1 MFKFASSLSKMLIV
15 NAMQILMTILL
26 ASMHISNVLYIIRN
40 RDLHK
45 ASYFIL
51 INLSMSDLT
60 MAITRVII
68 HAIKVFLFSK
78 EYFYII
84 SDIGYYSSIFSTVLI
99 SVDRYI
105 AIQYCLRYG
114 QLVTRRNLG
123 ISIII
128 SWCTSIFLKLLPMVG
143 NAKLKKYDS
152 YFNIFDEITKYVFVF
167 GSCIA
172 LVCLSLRMLH
182 IRRKHI
188 KLIMGRKTYF
198 GVEKEKLD
206 TLRDLKQSIKNVF
219 RLNLATAVI
228 VISANICKICSSYTT
243 SYAAY
248 LLYVLFGIFYF
259 ASNPFLYALIM
270 SELRE
275 HYCITFR
282 HVFSKLGR
290 RCLVRSTIPAMDTPA
305 NA

>member
-1 MFKFASSLSKMLIV
+1 MPKMLTVSVI
-15 NAMQILMTILL
+15 QIIFTILVG
-26 ASMHISNVLYIIRN
+26 SMHISNVLFIIRK
-40 RDLHK
+40 RKLHK
-45 ASYFIL
+45 ARYFIL

-60 MAITRVII
+60 MVITRVMI
-68 HAIKVFLFSK
+68 HLIQVFLMRK

-84 SDIGYYSSIFSTVLI
+84 SDICYYSSIFSTVLI

-114 QLVTRRNLG
+114 QIGTKRNIG

-128 SWCTSIFLKLLPMVG
+128 SWCTSILLKLITIVEK
-143 NAKLKKYDS
+143 AKLKKLDS
-152 YFNIFDEITKYVFVF
+152 YFKVIDEITRYVFVF

-172 LVCLSLRMLH
+172 LVCLSLRMFH
-182 IRRKHI
+182 IRRQHI
-188 KLIMGRKTYF
+188 KLILGRKTHF

-219 RLNLATAVI
+219 RLNLATAII
-228 VISANICKICSSYTT
+228 VISANISKICSSYNT
-243 SYAAY
+243 AY
-248 LLYVLFGIFYF
+248 FAYELCVFFTVIYF

-282 HVFSKLGR
+282 YVFSKLCS
-290 RCLVRSTIPAMDTPA
+290 RCFVRSTITHMDTPA

>member
-1 MFKFASSLSKMLIV
+1 MLTITVMTLLS
-15 NAMQILMTILL
+15 AILMV
-26 ASMHISNVLYIIRN
+26 SMHISNVLYIIRKRN
-40 RDLHK
+40 LHK
-45 ASYFIL
+45 ARYFIL

-60 MAITRVII
+60 MVITRVII
-68 HAIKVFLFSK
+68 HTIQVFLISK
-78 EYFYII
+78 EYFYIF
-84 SDIGYYSSIFSTVLI
+84 SDICYYSSVFSTVLI

-114 QLVTRRNLG
+114 QIVTKQTLG

-128 SWCTSIFLKLLPMVG
+128 SWCASIFLKLIHIVE
-143 NAKLKKYDS
+143 NEKLKKHDS
-152 YFNIFDEITKYVFVF
+152 YFKTIDNITRYVFIF

-172 LVCLSLRMLH
+172 LVCLSLRMFQ

-188 KLIMGRKTYF
+188 KLILGRKTHF

-206 TLRDLKQSIKNVF
+206 KLTDLKQSIKNVF

-228 VISANICKICSSYTT
+228 VISANICKLCNDYTKA
-243 SYAAY
+243 YAANE
-248 LLYVLFGIFYF
+248 LTALFNALYIL
-259 ASNPFLYALIM
+259 SNPFLYVLTM

-282 HVFSKLGR
+282 YAFSKLCS
-290 RCLVRSTIPAMDTPA
+290 RCFVRSRNTAMDTTVVA
-305 NA
+305 GL